1 VHDKWQVIIRNQVTN
16 QLLLSLWMKNY
27 LYRIDEYRFTKRKDN
42 RSAAIA
48 DLILKGLKYEAL
60 LQKKREKVSGL

>member
-1 VHDKWQVIIRNQVTN
+1 MAHVRSNCKNVSTTI
-16 QLLLSLWMKNY
+16 SLEEEVMS
-27 LYRIDEYRFTKRKDN
+27 LIEDYRFTKRKDN

-60 LQKKREKVSGL
+60 LQKKRKKVSGL

>member
-1 VHDKWQVIIRNQVTN
+1 MAGHYKKPGYKPTTSIA
-16 QLLLSLWMKNY
+16 L
-27 LYRIDEYRFTKRKDN
+27 DEELFVQIEDYRFTKRKDN

-60 LQKKREKVSGL
+60 LQKKREKVSCL

>member
-1 VHDKWQVIIRNQVTN
+1 MAHVRSNCKNVSTTI
-16 QLLLSLWMKNY
+16 SLEEEVMSLIEN
-27 LYRIDEYRFTKRKDN
+27 YRFTKRKDN

>member
-1 VHDKWQVIIRNQVTN
+1 MAHVRSNCKNVSTTI
-16 QLLLSLWMKNY
+16 SLEEEVMS
-27 LYRIDEYRFTKRKDN
+27 LIEDYRFTKRKDN

-48 DLILKGLKYEAL
+48 DLVLKGLKYEAL